1 MTFPEA
7 FEKYGRDSMAIAEAC
22 RIPEWHA
29 YNLIAIRAD
38 VDHSPVDAARA
49 IRQEFNLRQ
58 REKLRAIREQ
68 HRAGA

>member
-1 MTFPEA
+1 MTFLEA
-7 FEKYGRDSMAIAEAC
+7 FTLYGRDSMAIAEATGMS
-22 RIPEWHA
+22 EAEA
-29 YNLIAIRAD
+29 YNNIARRAD
-38 VDHSPVDAARA
+38 FDHSPVDAARA